1 MDYRLNVF
9 LEVADH
15 RSITR
20 AGRALHLSQ
29 SAVTKNIKMLEDEVG
44 VPLFIRTPN
53 GMNLTEAG
61 LVYVSHVRQ
70 MSKAHNDIVQRLRT
84 PGGIFEGKIRL
95 GTSRTILAYF
105 LPRIIASFTKKYPA
119 VTCELVEGDCEAV
132 VDSLLARRVDLAL
145 IEGPCRRPEIVIR
158 PFLQDKIVW
167 IAAPKHPLAGRTVT
181 PREVLDTNI
190 ICREQGDGDRKN
202 VEAALKK
209 RGLLR
214 KRLTILQEA
223 YSAEITKEL
232 VKAGVAIA
240 YISSLAVERELKSG
254 ELVRIRCPK
263 LDVDR
268 SFSLIFPQGPEPAG
282 LEGAFVNLLMEM
294 TAVPFKVVKEMAA

>member
-9 LEVADH
+9 IEVADQ

-95 GTSRTILAYF
+95 GTSV
-105 LPRIIASFTKKYPA
+105 S
-119 VTCELVEGDCEAV
+119 V
-132 VDSLLARRVDLAL
+132 
-145 IEGPCRRPEIVIR
+145 
-158 PFLQDKIVW
+158 
-167 IAAPKHPLAGRTVT
+167 
-181 PREVLDTNI
+181 
-190 ICREQGDGDRKN
+190 
-202 VEAALKK
+202 
-209 RGLLR
+209 
-214 KRLTILQEA
+214 
-223 YSAEITKEL
+223 
-232 VKAGVAIA
+232 
-240 YISSLAVERELKSG
+240 
-254 ELVRIRCPK
+254 
-263 LDVDR
+263 
-268 SFSLIFPQGPEPAG
+268 
-282 LEGAFVNLLMEM
+282 
-294 TAVPFKVVKEMAA
+294 